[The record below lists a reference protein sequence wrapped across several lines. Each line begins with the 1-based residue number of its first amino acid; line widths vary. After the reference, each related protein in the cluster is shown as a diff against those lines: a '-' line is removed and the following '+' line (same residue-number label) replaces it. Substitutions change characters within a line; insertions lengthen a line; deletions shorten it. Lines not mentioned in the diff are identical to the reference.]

1 MAANFS
7 CSLVRIPD
15 LTGLDCSANLLE
27 QVFRRLAKS
36 PILAPLEWMGLP
48 LLVVFSKWTR
58 FEDSSDAISEAEL
71 RVFQQRENS
80 WDLAD
85 DIVIN
90 IKRKEKNERG
100 KKTQEVMTRQDPNK
114 YPEWMTGGSGNLAT
128 PRRQL

>member
-71 RVFQQRENS
+71 RVFSTKREDS

-100 KKTQEVMTRQDPNK
+100 EKLKM
-114 YPEWMTGGSGNLAT
+114 
-128 PRRQL
+128 